1 MVRGASWSHP
11 PLPGTSLAAPPVR
24 SIGSLYTRGE
34 GVINLCVCVIV
45 EQVSAKTAMN
55 VEQAFLDVVT
65 RASKRVQ
72 EDEIF
77 VPDQLDITDTKPASD
92 DKCPC

>member
-1 MVRGASWSHP
+1 MCV
-11 PLPGTSLAAPPVR
+11 
-24 SIGSLYTRGE
+24 Y
-34 GVINLCVCVIV
+34 VCVIV